1 MASTLQLA
9 LPNDRFRLEEINM
22 PEDLA
27 SALAGQRVDVEV
39 LPEEPPATR
48 RIDMHDLPAGLPVL
62 IDPEGA
68 AWNDY
73 WPIRVLYR
81 DAGGR
86 AWRLPRHWLS
96 DGVSPVVEASRYEVT
111 HELCWGEIWCPPTW
125 WDLCDIN
132 IPERAS
138 SEVRGGTWIEVSIA
152 PGEVARVSWK
162 DGSGS
167 MWRIPHDWRRRRIRL
182 PDRDGLLRNGLPQ
195 DIADEFGGRI
205 VAVNYHPGSLC
216 CLRDGYRV
224 RDGRGG
230 RWPVRAAD
238 CVVVG
243 FGDEMERYA

>member
-48 RIDMHDLPAGLPVL
+48 RIDLDDPPPGLPVL
-62 IDPEGA
+62 IDPGGA

-96 DGVSPVVEASRYEVT
+96 DGVSPVVEASRYEVSPMN
-111 HELCWGEIWCPPTW
+111 CAGGKSGV
-125 WDLCDIN
+125 
-132 IPERAS
+132 RR
-138 SEVRGGTWIEVSIA
+138 RGGTCA
-152 PGEVARVSWK
+152 T
-162 DGSGS
+162 
-167 MWRIPHDWRRRRIRL
+167 
-182 PDRDGLLRNGLPQ
+182 
-195 DIADEFGGRI
+195 
-205 VAVNYHPGSLC
+205 
-216 CLRDGYRV
+216 
-224 RDGRGG
+224 
-230 RWPVRAAD
+230 
-238 CVVVG
+238 
-243 FGDEMERYA
+243 